1 MPLASMVDS
10 KACILGCLGGERVSD
25 GVVAPLTQPLN
36 LLWKKNHKVFLG
48 LGKNL

>member
-1 MPLASMVDS
+1 MPLAPMVDS

-25 GVVAPLTQPLN
+25 GVVGPLTKPLN
-36 LLWKKNHKVFLG
+36 LLWKNYKVFLG